1 MTAAPPTVPDR
12 STLERLRSL
21 GIVCGLS
28 VLATACSLSTIIE
41 GGWWLITSAVL
52 ITMISANGYLMR
64 RINAPAV
71 LISCGQFAVL
81 ALSMTLMFGSGWGRL
96 PGPTGIRGLVDLL
109 AEAIGEVRTAVPPVP
124 ATTAVACLVTLGVG
138 LIAVLADTVAV
149 TGRAPAA
156 AGLVLLTM
164 FAVPTQLDARLLPW
178 WSFVLAGSGFA
189 ALLAVDGKRRAGW
202 HRARALTRASTAPS
216 AGLVAV
222 SLLIALVSGG
232 VFTMIGT
239 EGRLPDPGD
248 PGFDIDPFTSLSGQ
262 LDRPEPVDLFRVKGD
277 IGRNYLRAL
286 TLRRYDAAR
295 GVWQPDGIEDGVKV
309 TDQPLPMPPG
319 VAEDTPGPR
328 PWIEIERLNYSG
340 PWLPTIG
347 IPLRMDHTPTDL
359 RYDSL
364 AGTAF
369 IQSGARGQPD
379 RYAQQ
384 SLLPAPSDES
394 LRRAV
399 GPLGVDRRYLDI
411 DGVSDRVEE
420 LARRITE
427 RADNDFDRAR
437 ALSDYFRDP
446 ANGFRYDLKTKP
458 GGVDPLERFLFEGR
472 TGYCQQF
479 AGSMA
484 VLARAARIPARV
496 AVGYTGGAS
505 TDRNTRMISTND
517 AHAWVEVWLAGHG
530 WVTFDPTPGLDGRAV
545 PPPYQQPGQT
555 PTATSGPDQAGG
567 IQSPTAR
574 PETSDPDGDRPPVRA
589 ADRRGEATDRPLIAR
604 SPVVAVLAWPCAV
617 LGLSALAFSGILR
630 VHRRIGARAVE
641 EVLTDLGVRAE
652 ASSRGRRVRA
662 ALRRYPLE
670 ISAAVGLGS
679 AGAAVLLLSGAAAS
693 TLWWLITIVLAAG
706 AATLTPWA
714 IRRGQSR
721 GRLRL
726 TAEGGVEGSQAAW
739 RELIAT
745 ALDRDV
751 RPASS
756 MTVRASARLLERELA
771 LDTQGRT
778 ALGSF
783 TELVERAWYSEH
795 PGSDQQLSG
804 ATARATAAI
813 RQARSPRGARR
824 LFPRSVIHPMPASR
838 SAVSPENE
846 PTPIG

>member
-1 MTAAPPTVPDR
+1 MSTAPPTVPDR
-12 STLERLRSL
+12 SALDRPRLL

-52 ITMISANGYLMR
+52 ITMISANGCLMR

-202 HRARALTRASTAPS
+202 HRARALTRASTGPT
-216 AGLVAV
+216 AGLIAV

-286 TLRRYDAAR
+286 TLRRYDASR

-319 VAEDTPGPR
+319 VGEDTPGPR
-328 PWIEIERLNYSG
+328 PWIEVERLNYSG

-384 SLLPAPSDES
+384 SLLPDPSDES

-458 GGVDPLERFLFEGR
+458 GGIDPLDRFLFEGR

-505 TDRNTRMISTND
+505 TDRNTRVISTND

-545 PPPYQQPGQT
+545 PPPYQRPGQT

-567 IQSPTAR
+567 TQPSPAR
-574 PETSDPDGDRPPVRA
+574 PETSDPDGDRPPDPA
-589 ADRRGEATDRPLIAR
+589 ADRGGEAADQPVIAR
-604 SPVVAVLAWPCAV
+604 SPVLAVLAWPFAIIA
-617 LGLSALAFSGILR
+617 LFALALSGILR
-630 VHRRIGARAVE
+630 VHRRAGPGAVE
-641 EVLTDLGVRAE
+641 EVLTDLGVHGE
-652 ASSRGRRVRA
+652 PSHRVRT

-670 ISAAVGLGS
+670 ISALVGLGS
-679 AGAAVLLLSGAAAS
+679 AGVAVLLLSGAAAS

-726 TAEGGVEGSQAAW
+726 TAVGGVEGAQAAW

-751 RPASS
+751 RLASS
-756 MTVRASARLLERELA
+756 VTVRASARLLERELT
-771 LDTQGRT
+771 LDAQART

-783 TELVERAWYSEH
+783 IELVERAWYSGH
-795 PGSDQQLSG
+795 PESDQRLSG
-804 ATARATAAI
+804 AAERATAAI
-813 RQARSPRGARR
+813 RRARQPHGSRR
-824 LFPRSVIHPMPASR
+824 LFPRSVTHPMPGAR
-838 SAVSPENE
+838 SAASLENE